1 MTERITLGVI
11 MNGVT
16 GRMGRIQHLA
26 RSIMAIR
33 AQGGVPAGDG
43 TVIWPEPLLV
53 GRNPER
59 LRRLAGEHGLPR
71 WSNDL
76 DASLSDPAFS
86 VYFDAQTT
94 DRRAPA
100 VRAAIA
106 AGKHVYCEKPTAT
119 DLETALDLA
128 RAADGA
134 GIRHGVV
141 QDKLWL
147 PGLLKLRRV
156 IDSGALGRVL
166 AVRLDFGYWVFEGGT
181 EAAQRPSWNYRREDG
196 GGIVLDMYC
205 HWRYLL
211 DDLFGGVRSVYCRA
225 VTHIPE
231 RIDEGGERYAATA
244 DDAAYGV
251 LELENGAI
259 AHATSSWCTRVRRD
273 DLLVLHVDGSHGSAV
288 AGLRQC
294 WLQPRAATPALVWN
308 PDVPQPV
315 DLQGG
320 WMEVPEAQPAPNA
333 FRAEWELFLRH
344 VAVGDP
350 FPWDLYA
357 AARGVQLAE
366 IAARSSDEG
375 RVLPVPDLRR

>member
-33 AQGGVPAGDG
+33 AEGGVPTAGG
-43 TVIWPEPLLV
+43 TVIWPEPVLV

-59 LRRLAGEHGLPR
+59 LRRLATEHGLPR
-71 WSNDL
+71 WSTDL
-76 DASLSDPAFS
+76 DTALSDPDLP

-100 VRAAIA
+100 VLAAIA

-119 DLETALDLA
+119 DLATALELA
-128 RAADGA
+128 RTAEAARV
-134 GIRHGVV
+134 RHGVV

-147 PGLLKLRRV
+147 PGLRRLRRV
-156 IDSGALGRVL
+156 IDSGVLGRVL
-166 AVRLDFGYWVFEGGT
+166 SVRLDFGYWVFEGGD
-181 EAAQRPSWNYRREDG
+181 EPAQRPSWNYRLEDG

-231 RIDEGGERYAATA
+231 RIDEAGRPYMATA

-251 LELENGAI
+251 LELKGGAV
-259 AHATSSWCTRVRRD
+259 AHAASSWCTRVRRD
-273 DLLVLHVDGSHGSAV
+273 DLLVLHVDGTGGSAV
-288 AGLRQC
+288 AGLREC

-308 PDVPQPV
+308 PDASQPV
-315 DLQGG
+315 DLRGG
-320 WMEVPEAQPAPNA
+320 WMEVPEARPATNA
-333 FRAEWELFLRH
+333 FRAQWELFLRH
-344 VAVGDP
+344 VATGGP

-366 IAARSSDEG
+366 IATRSSEEG
-375 RVLPVPDLRR
+375 RVLPVPELR